1 MANPFSGTP
10 LPTRF
15 DKPVKQDT
23 SDIFKIG
30 EMEERR
36 DNEMRRRFEVERAIT
51 LEQLDTIAGYELSKL
66 NGQLGQEFQ
75 RRVNLLIPK
84 VAEGGDLTA
93 LGAEIAA
100 LTQTYKQF
108 DGVYAE
114 GEGKAARDL
123 QAKIAA
129 GDAAAI
135 NAANMNLPA
144 GNRVTAANMADL
156 DSGAGNFFVE
166 GTYDPQ
172 TGMGVDRFNP
182 SGGMVKIEETT
193 LFANPAMAY
202 ELQTESAPIQTARER
217 AQGEAVQ
224 ARIRTEGGNVF
235 TEKAAINEF
244 EGLDDVGTADGR
256 DFRAA
261 MIDSLI
267 ETGQSPFDTQEEIDD
282 FVNGVNLDS
291 HKNKVAQNMIRDE
304 FVRLARFKFDKMDQA
319 RLDAVR
325 RSGRDTKPDIKEI
338 TVQSIT
344 NEDGGQV
351 ARRVSFDQ
359 GAVVISD
366 PNTKRQIQVRQFEI
380 TDDEQNVTVTFVDQD
395 GAVDQVAVSINDPLV
410 SSIENSLQER
420 YGDVFGEKGIAGFL
434 DDTFVLGDGDK
445 NEGAP
450 FTIKGQDREN
460 ELAPQSTS
468 QSSPLIWDGDSF
480 SGGAVTNPDLEE

>member
-1 MANPFSGTP
+1 
-10 LPTRF
+10 
-15 DKPVKQDT
+15 
-23 SDIFKIG
+23 
-30 EMEERR
+30 MEERR

-75 RRVNLLIPK
+75 RRVNLLLPK

-166 GTYDPQ
+166 GTYNPE

-182 SGGMVKIEETT
+182 SGGMVRIEETT
-193 LFANPAMAY
+193 LFANPARAY

-267 ETGQSPFDTQEEIDD
+267 ETGQKPFDTQEEIDD

-304 FVRLARFKFDKMDQA
+304 FVRLAKFRFDKMDQA
-319 RLDAVR
+319 RLDAID
-325 RSGRDTKPDIKEI
+325 RSGRGSTQPDIKEI

-344 NEDGGQV
+344 GEDGSQV

-359 GAVVISD
+359 GAVGLLD
-366 PNTKRQIQVRQFEI
+366 PNTGSLVQVRQFEI
-380 TDDEQNVTVTFVDQD
+380 SGDGQEVMVTFADPD
-395 GAVDQVAVSINDPLV
+395 GVVETIGVSINDPLV
-410 SSIENSLQER
+410 SAIENSLQER
-420 YGDVFGEKGIAGFL
+420 YGDKFAKVGLDGFL
-434 DDTFVLGDGDK
+434 DDSFVQD
-445 NEGAP
+445 AA
-450 FTIKGQDREN
+450 FTTIGQDREN

-468 QSSPLIWDGDSF
+468 QSSPLMLEDGRLI
-480 SGGAVTNPDLEE
+480 GGAVTNPDLEE

>member
-75 RRVNLLIPK
+75 RRVNLLLPK

-114 GEGKAARDL
+114 GEGRAARDL

-166 GTYDPQ
+166 GTYDPE

-182 SGGMVKIEETT
+182 SGGMVKIEQTT

-224 ARIRTEGGNVF
+224 ARIRNEGGNVF
-235 TEKAAINEF
+235 SEDAAINEF
-244 EGLDDVGTADGR
+244 EGLDEVGTADGR

-291 HKNKVAQNMIRDE
+291 QKNKVAQNMIRDE
-304 FVRLARFKFDKMDQA
+304 FVRLAKFKFDKMDQA
-319 RLDAVR
+319 RLDAID
-325 RSGRDTKPDIKEI
+325 RSGRGSTKPDIKEI

-344 NEDGGQV
+344 GGEDGSQV

-359 GAVVISD
+359 GAVGLLD
-366 PNTKRQIQVRQFEI
+366 PNTGSLVQVRQFEI
-380 TDDEQNVTVTFVDQD
+380 SGDGQEVMVTFADPD
-395 GAVDQVAVSINDPLV
+395 GVVETIKVSINDPLV
-410 SSIENSLQER
+410 SAIENSLQER
-420 YGDVFGEKGIAGFL
+420 YGDQFAKVGLDGFL
-434 DDTFVLGDGDK
+434 DDSFVKD
-445 NEGAP
+445 AA
-450 FTIKGQDREN
+450 FTTIGQDRN
-460 ELAPQSTS
+460 ELAPQPTS
-468 QSSPLIWDGDSF
+468 QTSPLRLGEDGF
-480 SGGAVTNPDLEE
+480 SGGLGAVTNPDLEE

>member
-108 DGVYAE
+108 NGVYAE

-156 DSGAGNFFVE
+156 DSQAGQFFVE
-166 GTYDPQ
+166 GTYDPE

-182 SGGMVKIEETT
+182 SGGMVNIEQTT
-193 LFANPAMAY
+193 LFSNPTRAY
-202 ELQTESAPIQTARER
+202 ELQTESAPRFTAVEYAQRED
-217 AQGEAVQ
+217 VQ
-224 ARIRTEGGNVF
+224 AVIGKVGGGQF
-235 TEKAAINEF
+235 TVEAAEIQF
-244 EGLDDVGTADGR
+244 ERLDESETADGR

-261 MIDSLI
+261 LVDSLK
-267 ETGQSPFDTQEEIDD
+267 ETGKNPFAKEQDEID
-282 FVNGVNLDS
+282 FINGTRKDDI
-291 HKNKVAQNMIRDE
+291 AQAMIRDE
-304 FVRLARFKFDKMDQA
+304 FVRLAKFQFDKLDKA
-319 RLDAVR
+319 RLDAIDR
-325 RSGRDTKPDIKEI
+325 GGRGSTKPDIKEI

-344 NEDGGQV
+344 GEDGSQV

-359 GAVVISD
+359 GAVGLLD
-366 PNTKRQIQVRQFEI
+366 PNTGSLVQVRQFEI
-380 TDDEQNVTVTFVDQD
+380 SGDGQNVMVTFADPD
-395 GAVDQVAVSINDPLV
+395 GVVETIAVSINDPVV
-410 SSIENSLQER
+410 SAIENSLQER
-420 YGDVFGEKGIAGFL
+420 YGDQFAEVGLDGFL
-434 DDTFVLGDGDK
+434 DDSFVQK
-445 NEGAP
+445 AA
-450 FTIKGQDREN
+450 FTTIGQDRN
-460 ELAPQSTS
+460 ELAPQPTS
-468 QSSPLIWDGDSF
+468 QRPPLTLTDGDF
-480 SGGAVTNPDLEE
+480 SGGAVTNQNQEE

>member
-75 RRVNLLIPK
+75 RRVNLLLPK

-166 GTYDPQ
+166 GTYNPE

-182 SGGMVKIEETT
+182 SGGMVRIEETT
-193 LFANPAMAY
+193 LFANPARAY

-304 FVRLARFKFDKMDQA
+304 FVRLAKFRFDKMDQA
-319 RLDAVR
+319 RLDAID
-325 RSGRDTKPDIKEI
+325 RSGRGSTQPDIKEI

-344 NEDGGQV
+344 GEDGSQV

-359 GAVVISD
+359 GAVGLLD
-366 PNTKRQIQVRQFEI
+366 PNTGSLVQVRQFEI
-380 TDDEQNVTVTFVDQD
+380 SGDGQEVMVTFADPD
-395 GAVDQVAVSINDPLV
+395 GVVETIGVSINDPLV
-410 SSIENSLQER
+410 SAIENSLQER
-420 YGDVFGEKGIAGFL
+420 YGDKFAKVGLDGFL
-434 DDTFVLGDGDK
+434 DDSFVQD
-445 NEGAP
+445 AA
-450 FTIKGQDREN
+450 FTTIGQDREN

-468 QSSPLIWDGDSF
+468 QSSPLMLEDGRLI
-480 SGGAVTNPDLEE
+480 GGAVTNPDLEE

>member
-36 DNEMRRRFEVERAIT
+36 DNEMRRRFEVEREIT

-75 RRVNLLIPK
+75 RRVNLLLPK

-166 GTYDPQ
+166 GTYNPE

-182 SGGMVKIEETT
+182 SGGMVRIEETT
-193 LFANPAMAY
+193 LFANPARAY

-267 ETGQSPFDTQEEIDD
+267 ETGQKPFDTQEEIDD

-304 FVRLARFKFDKMDQA
+304 FVRLAKFRFDKMDQA
-319 RLDAVR
+319 RLDAID
-325 RSGRDTKPDIKEI
+325 RSGRGSTQPDIKEI

-344 NEDGGQV
+344 GEDGSQV

-359 GAVVISD
+359 GAVGLLD
-366 PNTKRQIQVRQFEI
+366 PNTGSLVQVRQFEI
-380 TDDEQNVTVTFVDQD
+380 SGDGQEVMVTFADPD
-395 GAVDQVAVSINDPLV
+395 GVVETIGVSINDPLV
-410 SSIENSLQER
+410 SAIENSLQER
-420 YGDVFGEKGIAGFL
+420 YGDKFAKVGLDGFL
-434 DDTFVLGDGDK
+434 DDSFVQD
-445 NEGAP
+445 AA
-450 FTIKGQDREN
+450 FTTIGQDREN

-468 QSSPLIWDGDSF
+468 QSSPLMLEDGRLI
-480 SGGAVTNPDLEE
+480 GGAVTNPDLEE

>member
-75 RRVNLLIPK
+75 RRVNLLLPK

-166 GTYDPQ
+166 GTYNPE

-182 SGGMVKIEETT
+182 SGGMVRIEETT
-193 LFANPAMAY
+193 LFANPARAY

-267 ETGQSPFDTQEEIDD
+267 ETGQKPFDTQEEIDD

-304 FVRLARFKFDKMDQA
+304 FVRLAKFRFDKMDQA
-319 RLDAVR
+319 RLDAID
-325 RSGRDTKPDIKEI
+325 RSGRGSTQPDIKEI

-344 NEDGGQV
+344 GEDGSQV

-359 GAVVISD
+359 GAVGLLD
-366 PNTKRQIQVRQFEI
+366 PNTGSLVQVRQFEI
-380 TDDEQNVTVTFVDQD
+380 SGDGQEVMVTFADPD
-395 GAVDQVAVSINDPLV
+395 GVVETIGVSINDPLV
-410 SSIENSLQER
+410 SAIENSLQER
-420 YGDVFGEKGIAGFL
+420 YGDQFAKVGLDGFL
-434 DDTFVLGDGDK
+434 DDSFVQD
-445 NEGAP
+445 AA
-450 FTIKGQDREN
+450 FTTIGQDREN

-468 QSSPLIWDGDSF
+468 QSSPLMLEDGRLI
-480 SGGAVTNPDLEE
+480 GGAVTNPDLEE

>member
-1 MANPFSGTP
+1 
-10 LPTRF
+10 
-15 DKPVKQDT
+15 
-23 SDIFKIG
+23 
-30 EMEERR
+30 MEERR

-75 RRVNLLIPK
+75 RRVNLLLPK

-108 DGVYAE
+108 NGVYAE

-166 GTYDPQ
+166 GTYNPE

-182 SGGMVKIEETT
+182 SGGMVRIEETT
-193 LFANPAMAY
+193 HFANPARAY

-267 ETGQSPFDTQEEIDD
+267 ETGQKPFDTQEEIDD

-304 FVRLARFKFDKMDQA
+304 FVRLAKFRFDKMDQA
-319 RLDAVR
+319 RLDAID
-325 RSGRDTKPDIKEI
+325 RSGRGSTQPDIKEI

-344 NEDGGQV
+344 GEDGSQV

-359 GAVVISD
+359 GAVGLLD
-366 PNTKRQIQVRQFEI
+366 PNTGSLVQVRQFEI
-380 TDDEQNVTVTFVDQD
+380 SGDGQEVMVTFADPD
-395 GAVDQVAVSINDPLV
+395 GVVETIGVSINDPLV
-410 SSIENSLQER
+410 SAIENSLQER
-420 YGDVFGEKGIAGFL
+420 YGDQFAKVGLDGFL
-434 DDTFVLGDGDK
+434 DDSFVQD
-445 NEGAP
+445 AA
-450 FTIKGQDREN
+450 FTTIGQDREN

-468 QSSPLIWDGDSF
+468 QSSPLMLEDGRLI
-480 SGGAVTNPDLEE
+480 GGAVTNPDLEE

>member
-75 RRVNLLIPK
+75 RRVNLLLPK

-108 DGVYAE
+108 NGVYAE

-166 GTYDPQ
+166 GTYNPE

-182 SGGMVKIEETT
+182 SGGMVRIEETT
-193 LFANPAMAY
+193 LFANPARAY

-267 ETGQSPFDTQEEIDD
+267 ETGQKPFDTQEEIDD

-304 FVRLARFKFDKMDQA
+304 FVRLAKFRFDKMDQA
-319 RLDAVR
+319 RLDAID
-325 RSGRDTKPDIKEI
+325 RSGRGSTQPDIKEI

-344 NEDGGQV
+344 GEDGSQV

-359 GAVVISD
+359 GAVGLLD
-366 PNTKRQIQVRQFEI
+366 PNTGSLVQVRQFEI
-380 TDDEQNVTVTFVDQD
+380 SGDGQEVMVTFADPD
-395 GAVDQVAVSINDPLV
+395 GVVETIGVSINDPLV
-410 SSIENSLQER
+410 SAIENSLQER
-420 YGDVFGEKGIAGFL
+420 YGDKFAKVGLDGFL
-434 DDTFVLGDGDK
+434 DDSFVQD
-445 NEGAP
+445 AA
-450 FTIKGQDREN
+450 FTTIGQDREN

-468 QSSPLIWDGDSF
+468 QSSPLMLEDGRLI
-480 SGGAVTNPDLEE
+480 GGAVTNPDLEE

>member
-75 RRVNLLIPK
+75 RRVNLLLPK

-108 DGVYAE
+108 NGVYAE

-166 GTYDPQ
+166 GTYNPE

-182 SGGMVKIEETT
+182 SGGMVRIEETT
-193 LFANPAMAY
+193 LFANPARAY

-267 ETGQSPFDTQEEIDD
+267 ETGQKPFDTQEEIDD

-304 FVRLARFKFDKMDQA
+304 FVRLAKFRFDKMDQA
-319 RLDAVR
+319 RLDAID
-325 RSGRDTKPDIKEI
+325 RSGRGSTQPDIKEI

-344 NEDGGQV
+344 GEDGSQV

-359 GAVVISD
+359 GAVGLLD
-366 PNTKRQIQVRQFEI
+366 PNTGSLVQVRQFEI
-380 TDDEQNVTVTFVDQD
+380 SGDGQEVMVTFADPD
-395 GAVDQVAVSINDPLV
+395 GVVETIGVSINDPLV
-410 SSIENSLQER
+410 SAIENSLQER
-420 YGDVFGEKGIAGFL
+420 YGDQFAKVGLDGFL
-434 DDTFVLGDGDK
+434 DDSFVQD
-445 NEGAP
+445 AA
-450 FTIKGQDREN
+450 FTTIGQDREN

-468 QSSPLIWDGDSF
+468 QSSPLMLEDGRLI
-480 SGGAVTNPDLEE
+480 GGAVTNPDLEE